1 MSGKVKEKFKQFKDS
16 NVFQIIK
23 QVAPAIIDTATDIA
37 ADIYPPLEIVNK
49 LVDRAMGVAKA
60 NGNHDQVAQL
70 VESKAEYQGDWLE
83 HHRLNVQDRIDARS
97 NGDRLLQRV
106 VAYFSLGGFTM
117 FSCVNLYL
125 AFEILQN
132 DLQVNEFIIMT
143 TSNLNGIFT
152 GLLFTLKDFLF
163 GGSAEKTN

>member
-1 MSGKVKEKFKQFKDS
+1 MELKNKFKQFKDS
-16 NVFQIIK
+16 KVFNVVK
-23 QVAPAIIDTATDIA
+23 DVAPALIDTATDIA

-49 LVDRAMGVAKA
+49 LVDKAIGVAK
-60 NGNHDQVAQL
+60 NEGNHDKVAQL
-70 VESKAEYQGDWLE
+70 VESKADYQADYLE

-106 VAYFSLGGFTM
+106 VAYFSLAGFTL

-132 DLQVNEFIIMT
+132 DLKVNEFIIMT

-163 GGSAEKTN
+163 GGSADKPK

>member
-1 MSGKVKEKFKQFKDS
+1 MELKDKLKQFKDS
-16 NVFQIIK
+16 KVFGVIK
-23 QVAPAIIDTATDIA
+23 DVAPALIDTATDIA

-49 LVDRAMGVAKA
+49 LVDKAIGVAKEK
-60 NGNHDQVAQL
+60 GDHDQVAQL
-70 VESKAEYQGDWLE
+70 VESKADYQADYLE

-106 VAYFSLGGFTM
+106 VAYFSLAGFTL

-132 DLQVNEFIIMT
+132 DLAVNEFIIMT

-163 GGSAEKTN
+163 GGSADKTN

>member
-1 MSGKVKEKFKQFKDS
+1 MELKDKLTQFKDS
-16 NVFQIIK
+16 KVFGVIK
-23 QVAPAIIDTATDIA
+23 EVAPALIDTATDIA

-49 LVDRAMGVAKA
+49 IVDKAIGVAKDK
-60 NGNHDQVAQL
+60 GEHEKVAQL
-70 VESKAEYQGDWLE
+70 VESKADYQADYLE

-106 VAYFSLGGFTM
+106 VAYFSLAGFTL

-132 DLQVNEFIIMT
+132 DLAVNEFIIMT

-163 GGSAEKTN
+163 GGSADKTN

>member
-1 MSGKVKEKFKQFKDS
+1 MKIKEKFKQFKDS
-16 NVFQIIK
+16 KVFGVIK
-23 QVAPAIIDTATDIA
+23 QVAPALIDTVTDIA

-49 LVDRAMGVAKA
+49 LVDKAIGVAKE
-60 NGNHDQVAQL
+60 NGDHAQVAQL
-70 VESKAEYQGDWLE
+70 VESKADYQSEWLE
-83 HHRLNVQDRIDARS
+83 HHRLNVQDRMDARN

-106 VAYFSLGGFTM
+106 VAYFSLIGFTV

-132 DLQVNEFIIMT
+132 DLKVNEFIIMT

-163 GGSAEKTN
+163 GGSADKTN

>member
-1 MSGKVKEKFKQFKDS
+1 MELKNKFKQFKDS
-16 NVFQIIK
+16 KVFSVVK
-23 QVAPAIIDTATDIA
+23 DVAPALIDTATDIA

-49 LVDRAMGVAKA
+49 LVDKAIGVDK
-60 NGNHDQVAQL
+60 NEGNHDKVAQL
-70 VESKAEYQGDWLE
+70 VESKADYQADYLE

-97 NGDRLLQRV
+97 NGDRLLQRI
-106 VAYFSLGGFTM
+106 VAYFSLAGFTL

-132 DLQVNEFIIMT
+132 DLKVNEFIIMT

-163 GGSAEKTN
+163 GGSADKPK

>member
-1 MSGKVKEKFKQFKDS
+1 MELKNKFKQFKDS
-16 NVFQIIK
+16 KVFNVVK
-23 QVAPAIIDTATDIA
+23 DVAPALIDTATDIA

-49 LVDRAMGVAKA
+49 LVDKAIGVAK
-60 NGNHDQVAQL
+60 NEGNHDKVAQL
-70 VESKAEYQGDWLE
+70 VESKADYQADYLE

-97 NGDRLLQRV
+97 NGDRLLQRI
-106 VAYFSLGGFTM
+106 VAYFSLAGFTL

-132 DLQVNEFIIMT
+132 DLKVNEFIIMT

-163 GGSAEKTN
+163 GGSADKPK

>member
-1 MSGKVKEKFKQFKDS
+1 MANGKGKEKLKQFKDS
-16 NVFQIIK
+16 KVFSVIK
-23 QVAPAIIDTATDIA
+23 TLVPEVLDQVTDIA
-37 ADIYPPLEIVNK
+37 ASIYPPLGIVNTF
-49 LVDRAMGVAKA
+49 VDKAIDAAKA
-60 NGNHDQVAQL
+60 KGNTTEVAQL
-70 VESKAEYQGDWLE
+70 VEAKADYEYDYLE
-83 HHRLNVQDRIDARS
+83 HHRLEVQDRMDARS
-97 NGDRLLQRV
+97 SGDRLLQRV
-106 VAYFSLGGFTM
+106 VAYFSLAGFTM

-163 GGSAEKTN
+163 GGSAEK

>member
-1 MSGKVKEKFKQFKDS
+1 MSIKDKLLQFKDS
-16 NVFQIIK
+16 QVFQMVKEI
-23 QVAPAIIDTATDIA
+23 APEIIDSATDIA

-49 LVDRAMGVAKA
+49 LVDKAMGVAKK
-60 NGNHDQVAQL
+60 NGDHAQVAQL
-70 VESKAEYQGDWLE
+70 IESKADYTRDHFEYYRLE
-83 HHRLNVQDRIDARS
+83 VQDRIDARS

-106 VAYFSLGGFTM
+106 VAYFSLIGFSA
-117 FSCVNLYL
+117 FSCVNIWL
-125 AFEILQN
+125 AYEILQN

-163 GGSAEKTN
+163 GGSAEKPT